1 MEDAMADRTID
12 HLIVGGGVAGFS
24 CAKTLREAGA
34 DGTIALVTRDP
45 DAPYDRTAVSKG
57 YLQGATARE
66 ATLLAPPEWWEENGV
81 ELLVRTSAL
90 ALDPEA
96 RTVKLSNK
104 TTVEYGH
111 LLLATGANIRR
122 LRVDGSDLEGIHY
135 VRALGNADAIR
146 RDVEGVENV
155 VLVGGSYIAT
165 EVAASLTSL
174 GTRCALV
181 MQEGVTLE
189 RAVGEEAGRFFQKV
203 LEDHGV
209 EVHGDDEVERFEGED
224 GRVTTVVTK
233 SGKRLPAN
241 AVVVGAGVMPDVM
254 LAQRAGLE
262 IGPRGGVVTDASLRT
277 SAPGVFA
284 AGDMAEYESVV
295 HGGDRVRIEHWDVA
309 EQQGATAAHAMLGG
323 DRVHDV
329 VPYFFSDLADWS
341 SMEYVGAA
349 REWDEEIVRGSI
361 AEASFTVWYLH
372 GGRVVGALSVG
383 RGDDLD
389 AARELIL
396 AGAPVDEAG
405 RAALADPAASLEALG
420 AAGAS

>member
-1 MEDAMADRTID
+1 MADRSID
-12 HLIVGGGVAGFS
+12 HVIVGGGVAGFS
-24 CAKTLREAGA
+24 CAKALREAGA
-34 DGTIALVTRDP
+34 EGTIALVTRDP
-45 DAPYDRTAVSKG
+45 DPPYDRTAVSKG
-57 YLQGATARE
+57 YLQGATPRE
-66 ATLLAPPEWWEENGV
+66 ETMLAPASWFAENDV

-104 TTVEYGH
+104 TTVEYGQ

-122 LRVDGSDLEGIHY
+122 LRVDGSDLDGIHY

-146 RDVEGVENV
+146 SDVEGAENV

-165 EVAASLTSL
+165 EVAASLTTL
-174 GTRCALV
+174 GRKCALV
-181 MQEGVTLE
+181 MQESVTLE
-189 RAVGEEAGRFFQKV
+189 RAVGQEAGRFFQKV

-224 GRVTTVVTK
+224 GRVTAVVTK

-241 AVVVGAGVMPDVM
+241 AVIVGAGVMPDVM

-262 IGPRGGVVTDASLRT
+262 IGPRGGVATDASLRT
-277 SAPGVFA
+277 SVPGIFA

-309 EQQGATAAHAMLGG
+309 EQQGATAAHAMLGE

-349 REWDEEIVRGSI
+349 REWDEEIVRGST
-361 AEASFTVWYLH
+361 ADAAFTVWYLN

-383 RGDDLD
+383 RSDDLE
-389 AARELIL
+389 AARALIV
-396 AGAPVDEAG
+396 AGAEVDDAG
-405 RAALADPAASLEALG
+405 RAALADPDASLDALG
-420 AAGAS
+420 ATGS